1 MFTFVSGSWLLHTT
15 RVQSVSWKELLRK
28 GLSNYN
34 GKTRPM
40 NYQSKNSNTEDFPFF
55 PVTSNVRA
63 LSKGGDLYVLVF
75 YFYLKVFVKH
85 I

>member
-1 MFTFVSGSWLLHTT
+1 MFTYVSGSWLLHTT

-40 NYQSKNSNTEDFPFF
+40 NYLSKTSNTEDFPFF

-63 LSKGGDLYVLVF
+63 LSKGGDLYVFSLLLLSKSF
-75 YFYLKVFVKH
+75 C
-85 I
+85 